1 MCKVFCIYLSMF
13 LLPLTWA
20 DREKFMVGS
29 IFTSDKDEA
38 EIAFRTA
45 VDRANILE
53 RSIELVPVVIYA
65 NTDDSFIME
74 KTVCNL
80 ISQGVIAIFGP
91 STGGGTDIIA
101 SICDTLDI
109 PHFIYDWLPN
119 ESLPDREHTSMT
131 LNIHPDNLLLSQGF
145 AEIVQSFGWRSFT
158 IIYESDKEL
167 QQLQDILR
175 LGEPSKNPTTIKQL
189 GPDEDYRPFLK
200 EIKLSTDNCL
210 ILHCA
215 PENLFNIL
223 QQANELKM
231 LGEYQSVFIPVLD
244 THTMEFGELSG
255 VEANITTVRLID
267 PTDFHIKNVVHDWE
281 EHEKREGRYYKV
293 EPHQVKTQMIL
304 LNDAVWLFSKGLT
317 ELGIIEELKAP
328 EIECRRKKPWPQG
341 RRIIEFMKARSDE
354 VATGRID
361 FNENGQRSFFTL
373 RFMEM
378 NAAGYLDLATW
389 DPVNGLDVL
398 NDDEESEKRV
408 GQKLSNKTFI
418 ISSRIGAPFLTMREP
433 NEGEVLQG
441 NSRYEGYSMDLIDA
455 IAKMLNFKYEFRLA
469 PDGKYGSLNKATQ
482 TWDGIVRQLI
492 DGNADLGI
500 CDLTMTSS
508 RRQAVDFTPPFM
520 NLGISILFS
529 KPPVPP
535 TDLFSFLSP
544 FSLDVWIYMGSAYL
558 FISLLLF
565 ALARMAPDDWE
576 NPHPCKEPEEVENIW
591 SIMNTT
597 WLSIGS
603 LMGQGCDI
611 LPKAASTRLVTGMWW
626 FFALMMLNSYTAN
639 LAAFLTNSRQA
650 SSINNAEEL
659 ATQNKI
665 KYGALLGGS
674 TMGFFRDS
682 NFSTYQKMWT
692 AMESARPSVF
702 TKTNDEGVERVQK
715 GKNLYA
721 FMMEST
727 TLEYN
732 VERKCDL
739 MQIGGWLDYKSYGIA
754 MPFNSPYRK
763 QISGAVLKLGELGQ
777 LSELKRKWW
786 KEMHGGGSCEKSAD
800 DGGDTP
806 ELGLENVG
814 GVFLVLG
821 LGLFAAMVLGCTEFL
836 WNVKSVAI
844 EEKISLKEALKSE
857 VMFALQ
863 VWITT
868 KPVHTSAGSSSSSS
882 SSSAASNASSK
893 SCKSH
898 SNRSKCSSKS
908 FGLSMKSL
916 KNSGEHDVEASVH
929 DKLRKIGS
937 MFSIKSSHKSVTPPP
952 KMGWKLDKSTQM
964 DEVPDVIDQKDEAE
978 EEPDVEQIQPN
989 QKHHHHHHHHRH
1001 HHHHHHRKEDEE
1013 NGDEKRASKMSNG
1026 I

>member
-1 MCKVFCIYLSMF
+1 MYSVNLTLILLI
-13 LLPLTWA
+13 LLPVAA
-20 DREKFMVGS
+20 DRTQFMVGS
-29 IFTSDKDEA
+29 IFTSDKDES

-53 RSIELVPVVIYA
+53 RNIELVPIVMYA

-74 KTVCNL
+74 KMVCNL

-91 STGGGTDIIA
+91 STGSSSDIIA

-109 PHFIYDWLPN
+109 PHIVYDWIPN
-119 ESLPDREHTSMT
+119 ESIPDREHSTMT
-131 LNIHPDNLLLSQGF
+131 LNVHPDNLLLSQGL

-158 IIYESDKEL
+158 VVYESDKEL
-167 QQLQDILR
+167 QQLQDILQF
-175 LGEPSKNPTTIKQL
+175 GEPSSNPTTVKQL
-189 GPDEDYRPFLK
+189 GSDDDHRPFLK

-210 ILHCA
+210 ILHCS
-215 PENLFNIL
+215 PDNLLKIL

-231 LGEYQSVFIPVLD
+231 LGEYQSVFIPQLD
-244 THTMEFGELSG
+244 THSIEFGDLSG
-255 VEANITTVRLID
+255 VEANITTVRIID

-281 EHEKREGRYYKV
+281 EREKREGRYFKV
-293 EPHQVKTQMIL
+293 ESDRVKTQMIL

-317 ELGIIEELKAP
+317 ELGIFEELSAP
-328 EIECRRKKPWPQG
+328 ELECRRKKPWPFG
-341 RRIIEFMKARSDE
+341 KRIIEFMKARSE
-354 VATGRID
+354 ETSTGRID

-373 RFMEM
+373 RFMEL
-378 NAAGYLDLATW
+378 NAGGFLDLATW

-418 ISSRIGAPFLTMREP
+418 VSSRLGAPFLTLREP
-433 NEGEVLQG
+433 EEGEILTG
-441 NSRYEGYSMDLIDA
+441 NARYEGYSIDLINE
-455 IAKMLNFKYEFRLA
+455 IAKMLNFKYEFRMS
-469 PDGKYGSLNKATQ
+469 PDGKYGALNKVTQ

-520 NLGISILFS
+520 TLGISILFS
-529 KPPVPP
+529 KPPTPP

-639 LAAFLTNSRQA
+639 LAAFLTNSRQGN
-650 SSINNAEEL
+650 SINSAEDL
-659 ATQNKI
+659 AAQNKI
-665 KYGALLGGS
+665 KYGAMAGGS

-692 AMESARPSVF
+692 AMESASPSVF

-721 FMMEST
+721 FLMEST

-739 MQIGGWLDYKSYGIA
+739 VQIGGWLDYKSYGIA

-777 LSELKRKWW
+777 LAELKRKWW
-786 KEMHGGGSCEKSAD
+786 KEMHGGGNCEKSD
-800 DGGDTP
+800 EDGGDTP

-844 EEKISLKEALKSE
+844 EEKISLKDALRSEAL
-857 VMFALQ
+857 FAARI
-863 VWITT
+863 WITT
-868 KPVHTSAGSSSSSS
+868 KPVHTSSGSEGSSSSSS
-882 SSSAASNASSK
+882 STS
-893 SCKSH
+893 
-898 SNRSKCSSKS
+898 RSKHSLKS
-908 FGLSMKSL
+908 QGLSMKSL
-916 KNSGEHDVEASVH
+916 KSSGDHDIEASVH
-929 DKLRKIGS
+929 NKLKKIGS
-937 MFSIKSSHKSVTPPP
+937 MFSLKSQKTTTPPP
-952 KMGWKLDKSTQM
+952 EIGWKLDKSTQI
-964 DEVPDVIDQKDEAE
+964 DELPTSEGEPELIPE
-978 EEPDVEQIQPN
+978 EELEHQPHR
-989 QKHHHHHHHHRH
+989 HHHHHHHHRH
-1001 HHHHHHRKEDEE
+1001 HHHHHQPDQEHDRDPSPLE
-1013 NGDEKRASKMSNG
+1013 
-1026 I
+1026 

>member
-1 MCKVFCIYLSMF
+1 MFFLFLTHF
-13 LLPLTWA
+13 LLIALPVLA
-20 DREKFMVGS
+20 DIDRSQFMVGS
-29 IFTSDKDEA
+29 IFTSDKDES

-53 RSIELVPVVIYA
+53 RNVELVPIVVYA

-74 KTVCNL
+74 KMVCNL

-91 STGGGTDIIA
+91 STGSSSDIIA

-109 PHFIYDWLPN
+109 PHIVYDWIPN
-119 ESLPDREHTSMT
+119 ESIPDREHSTMT
-131 LNIHPDNLLLSQGF
+131 LNVHPDNLLLSQGL
-145 AEIVQSFGWRSFT
+145 AEIVQSFAWRSFT
-158 IIYESDKEL
+158 VVYETDKEL
-167 QQLQDILR
+167 QQLQDILQV
-175 LGEPSKNPTTIKQL
+175 GEPSSNPTTVKQL
-189 GPDEDYRPFLK
+189 GPDDDHRPFLK

-215 PENLFNIL
+215 PDNLLKIL

-231 LGEYQSVFIPVLD
+231 LGEYQSVFIPLLD
-244 THTMEFGELSG
+244 THSIDFGELSG
-255 VEANITTVRLID
+255 VEANITTVRLMD
-267 PTDFHIKNVVHDWE
+267 PSDFHVKNVVHDWE
-281 EHEKREGRYYKV
+281 EREKREGRYFKV
-293 EPHQVKTQMIL
+293 DPNRVKSQMIL

-317 ELGIIEELKAP
+317 ELGIFEELTAP
-328 EIECRRKKPWPQG
+328 DLECRRKKPWPFG
-341 RRIIEFMKARSDE
+341 KRIIEFIKARSE
-354 VATGRID
+354 ETSTGRID

-373 RFMEM
+373 RFMEL
-378 NAAGYLDLATW
+378 NSDGFLDLATW

-418 ISSRIGAPFLTMREP
+418 VSSRLGAPFLTLREP
-433 NEGEVLQG
+433 QEGEVLTG
-441 NSRYEGYSMDLIDA
+441 NSRYEGYSIDLINE
-455 IAKMLNFKYEFRLA
+455 IAKMLNFKFEFRMS
-469 PDGKYGSLNKATQ
+469 PDGKYGALNKVTQ

-492 DGNADLGI
+492 DG
-500 CDLTMTSS
+500 
-508 RRQAVDFTPPFM
+508 
-520 NLGISILFS
+520 
-529 KPPVPP
+529 
-535 TDLFSFLSP
+535 
-544 FSLDVWIYMGSAYL
+544 
-558 FISLLLF
+558 
-565 ALARMAPDDWE
+565 
-576 NPHPCKEPEEVENIW
+576 EPEEVENIW

-650 SSINNAEEL
+650 NSINSAEDL
-659 ATQNKI
+659 AAQSKI
-665 KYGALLGGS
+665 KYGAMAGGS

-692 AMESARPSVF
+692 AMESASPSVF

-721 FMMEST
+721 FLMEST

-739 MQIGGWLDYKSYGIA
+739 VQIGGWLDYKSYGIA

-763 QISGAVLKLGELGQ
+763 QISAAVLKLGELGQ
-777 LSELKRKWW
+777 LAELKRKWW
-786 KEMHGGGSCEKSAD
+786 KEMHGGGNCEKSD
-800 DGGDTP
+800 EDGGDTP

-844 EEKISLKEALKSE
+844 EEKISLKEAFKSE
-857 VMFALQ
+857 ALFAARI
-863 VWITT
+863 WITT
-868 KPVHTSAGSSSSSS
+868 KPVHTSSGSGSSTSSSSSS
-882 SSSAASNASSK
+882 S
-893 SCKSH
+893 
-898 SNRSKCSSKS
+898 RSKHSFKS
-908 FGLSMKSL
+908 QGLSMKSL
-916 KNSGEHDVEASVH
+916 KSSGYQDVEASVH
-929 DKLRKIGS
+929 SKLKKIGS
-937 MFSIKSSHKSVTPPP
+937 MFSLKSQKTVTPPP
-952 KMGWKLDKSTQM
+952 EIGWKLDKSTQI
-964 DEVPDVIDQKDEAE
+964 DALPTSDGDLELIPEVETRLP
-978 EEPDVEQIQPN
+978 
-989 QKHHHHHHHHRH
+989 HRHHHHHHHRH
-1001 HHHHHHRKEDEE
+1001 HHHHHQPDQEHDGNPSPPE
-1013 NGDEKRASKMSNG
+1013 
-1026 I
+1026 

>member
-1 MCKVFCIYLSMF
+1 MVSKMCTLLFAQLLLS
-13 LLPLTWA
+13 LLPLISA
-20 DREKFMVGS
+20 RNQFFVGS
-29 IFTSDKDEA
+29 IFTSDKDES

-45 VDRANILE
+45 VHRANILE
-53 RSIELVPVVIYA
+53 RDIELVPIVMYA
-65 NTDDSFIME
+65 NTDDSFRME
-74 KTVCNL
+74 KIVCNL
-80 ISQGVIAIFGP
+80 ISQGAIAIFGP
-91 STGGGTDIIA
+91 STGSSSDIIA

-109 PHFIYDWLPN
+109 PHIVYDWIPN
-119 ESLPDREHTSMT
+119 ESIPDREHSTMT
-131 LNIHPDNLLLSQGF
+131 LNVHPDNLLLSRGF

-158 IIYESDKEL
+158 VAYESDKEL
-167 QQLQDILR
+167 QQLQDILQI
-175 LGEPSKNPTTIKQL
+175 GEPTSYPTTVKQL
-189 GPDEDYRPFLK
+189 ATDGDHRPFLK

-210 ILHCA
+210 ILHCS
-215 PENLFNIL
+215 PENLLGIL

-244 THTMEFGELSG
+244 THTIDFGELSG
-255 VEANITTVRLID
+255 VEANITTIRLMD

-281 EHEKREGRYYKV
+281 EREKQDGRYYSV
-293 EPHQVKTQMIL
+293 EPHRVKTQMIL

-317 ELGIIEELKAP
+317 QLGILEELAAP
-328 EIECRRKKPWPQG
+328 ELECRRKKPWSFG
-341 RRIIEFMKARSDE
+341 RRIIEFMKARSE
-354 VATGRID
+354 ETATGRID
-361 FNENGQRSFFTL
+361 FNEYGQRSFFTL
-373 RFMEM
+373 RFMELSS
-378 NAAGYLDLATW
+378 GGFTDLATW

-408 GQKLSNKTFI
+408 GLKLSNKTFI
-418 ISSRIGAPFLTMREP
+418 VSSRLGAPFLTLREP
-433 NEGEVLQG
+433 NEGEILQG
-441 NSRYEGYSMDLIDA
+441 NARYEGYSIDLIDA
-455 IAKMLNFKYEFRLA
+455 IARMLNFKYEFRMS
-469 PDGKYGSLNKATQ
+469 PDGKYGALNKVTQ
-482 TWDGIVRQLI
+482 TWDGIVKQLI

-520 NLGISILFS
+520 TLGISILFS
-529 KPPVPP
+529 KPPTPP

-639 LAAFLTNSRQA
+639 LAAFLTNSRQGNTI
-650 SSINNAEEL
+650 SSAEDL
-659 ATQNKI
+659 AAQNKI
-665 KYGALLGGS
+665 KYGVMSGGS
-674 TMGFFRDS
+674 TQGFFRDS

-692 AMESARPSVF
+692 AMESASPSVF

-721 FMMEST
+721 FFMEST

-739 MQIGGWLDYKSYGIA
+739 VQIGGWLDYKSYGIA

-777 LSELKRKWW
+777 LAELKRKWW
-786 KEMHGGGSCEKSAD
+786 KEMHGGGSCEKSD
-800 DGGDTP
+800 EEGGDTP

-844 EEKISLKEALKSE
+844 EEKISLKDAFKAEAL
-857 VMFALQ
+857 FAAKI
-863 VWITT
+863 WIVT
-868 KPVHTSAGSSSSSS
+868 KPVHTSTGDSSSSNSSSSSS
-882 SSSAASNASSK
+882 KSGKAPSSRSKHSSK
-893 SCKSH
+893 SP
-898 SNRSKCSSKS
+898 
-908 FGLSMKSL
+908 GISMKSI
-916 KNSGEHDVEASVH
+916 KSSDHHDVEASVH
-929 DKLRKIGS
+929 NKLKKIGS
-937 MFSIKSSHKSVTPPP
+937 MFSLKSQKTTTPPP
-952 KMGWKLDKSTQM
+952 EIGWKLDKSTQM
-964 DEVPDVIDQKDEAE
+964 DEIPAE
-978 EEPDVEQIQPN
+978 EEPELQPEPEQPP
-989 QKHHHHHHHHRH
+989 HRHHHHHHHRH
-1001 HHHHHHRKEDEE
+1001 HHHHHHREE
-1013 NGDEKRASKMSNG
+1013 QPDPDQIQTYRASKISNG
-1026 I
+1026 V

>member
-1 MCKVFCIYLSMF
+1 MGLKYYSHV
-13 LLPLTWA
+13 LLLLLLHWA
-20 DREKFMVGS
+20 AAREQFMVGS

-53 RSIELVPVVIYA
+53 RNIELVPIVVYA
-65 NTDDSFIME
+65 NTEDSFIME
-74 KTVCNL
+74 KT
-80 ISQGVIAIFGP
+80 
-91 STGGGTDIIA
+91 DIIA
-101 SICDTLDI
+101 SICHTLDI
-109 PHFIYDWLPN
+109 PHIVYDWQPHNQQYEL
-119 ESLPDREHTSMT
+119 SSMT
-131 LNIHPDNLLLSQGF
+131 LNVHPDNLLLARAF
-145 AEIVQSFGWRSFT
+145 AEIVQSFGWRSYT
-158 IIYESDKEL
+158 IIYESEKEL
-167 QQLQDILR
+167 QQLQDVLQI
-175 LGEPSKNPTTIKQL
+175 GDPSSNPTTIRQL
-189 GPDEDYRPFLK
+189 GPDDDHRPFLK

-210 ILHCA
+210 ILHCG
-215 PENLFNIL
+215 PENLLRIL
-223 QQANELKM
+223 EQANELKM
-231 LGEYQSVFIPVLD
+231 LGEYQSVFIPLLD
-244 THTMEFGELSG
+244 THTLELG
-255 VEANITTVRLID
+255 DIMNVEANITTVRLMD
-267 PTDFHIKNVVHDWE
+267 PTDYHIKNVVHDWE
-281 EHEKREGRYYKV
+281 EREKREGRYFKV
-293 EPHQVKTQMIL
+293 LPTQVKTQMIL
-304 LNDAVWLFSKGLT
+304 VNDAVWLFSKGLT
-317 ELGIIEELKAP
+317 ELGIMEELTAP
-328 EIECRRKKPWPQG
+328 EIECKRKKPWPHG
-341 RRIIEFMKARSDE
+341 RRIIEFMKARSEE

-361 FNENGQRSFFTL
+361 FNEYGQRSFFSL
-373 RFMEM
+373 RFMEID
-378 NAAGYLDLATW
+378 AGGFLDLATW
-389 DPVNGLDVL
+389 DPVNGLDML

-433 NEGEVLQG
+433 GEGEILLG
-441 NSRYEGYSMDLIDA
+441 NARYEGYSMDLIDN
-455 IAKMLNFKYEFRLA
+455 IARMLNFKYEFRMS

-529 KPPVPP
+529 KPPIPP

-591 SIMNTT
+591 FLSNTM

-650 SSINNAEEL
+650 SSISNAEDL
-659 ATQNKI
+659 AAQNKI

-682 NFSTYQKMWT
+682 NFSTYQRMWT

-715 GKNLYA
+715 GKNRYA
-721 FMMEST
+721 FLMEST

-763 QISGAVLKLGELGQ
+763 QISGAVLKLGELGV

-786 KEMHGGGSCEKSAD
+786 KEMHGGGSC
-800 DGGDTP
+800 GGAEEGNADTP

-836 WNVKSVAI
+836 WNVKTVAI
-844 EEKISLKEALKSE
+844 EEKISLKEALKAE
-857 VMFALQ
+857 VMFALCI
-863 VWITT
+863 WITT
-868 KPVHTSAGSSSSSS
+868 KPVHASVGSSSSSS
-882 SSSAASNASSK
+882 TSSSSSSK
-893 SCKSH
+893 SKSH
-898 SNRSKCSSKS
+898 SMRSKSLAVSSKS
-908 FGLSMKSL
+908 LKSA
-916 KNSGEHDVEASVH
+916 GDHDAESSVH
-929 DKLRKIGS
+929 SRLKKIGS
-937 MFSIKSSHKSVTPPP
+937 MFSLKSQKASTPPIEI
-952 KMGWKLDKSTQM
+952 GWKSDKSTQM
-964 DEVPDVIDQKDEAE
+964 SIEPTPPVE
-978 EEPDVEQIQPN
+978 EEEEEEERPPERR
-989 QKHHHHHHHHRH
+989 HRH
-1001 HHHHHHRKEDEE
+1001 HHHHHHHHHYQQRQQEQEPTLDQ
-1013 NGDEKRASKMSNG
+1013 RASKLSNG
-1026 I
+1026 V